1 MIVVV
6 IKISSI
12 NNERSYEKNKGS
24 AKIFLYFDHP
34 FSLAILLDFI
44 FVSLPTEQKPYCT
57 I

>member
-12 NNERSYEKNKGS
+12 NDERSYEKNKGS

>member
-1 MIVVV
+1 MIR
-6 IKISSI
+6 ISSI
-12 NNERSYEKNKGS
+12 NNEGSHKKNKGL

-44 FVSLPTEQKPYCT
+44 LVSLPTEQKPYCT

>member
-12 NNERSYEKNKGS
+12 NNERSHKKNKGL

-44 FVSLPTEQKPYCT
+44 LVSLPTEQKPYCK